1 MERRKNCV
9 VVDVRRQDEFA
20 AGHIPGA
27 VCVPN
32 EDIQEGETGP
42 LSDKGQT
49 LLNILPHSRRSK
61 EAAQKLADMGYT
73 DVYEIRRDS
82 RLDRRHHD
90 RLIKTKE
97 RKRL

>member
-1 MERRKNCV
+1 
-9 VVDVRRQDEFA
+9 
-20 AGHIPGA
+20 
-27 VCVPN
+27 
-32 EDIQEGETGP
+32 
-42 LSDKGQT
+42 
-49 LLNILPHSRRSK
+49 
-61 EAAQKLADMGYT
+61 MGYT